1 MTQVCRCFRHDV
13 MFLQEHLPQSP
24 PAQMYWRKSPL
35 HSSTPQ
41 PFHRAPCAFSGS
53 VSARMPAV
61 KRRTLLQALPAATL
75 LPASLWA
82 AAQQDNGG
90 PAQATTA
97 VYELRVYHA
106 APGKLADLHARFRE
120 HTIKIFDR
128 HGMKSVA
135 YWTPLD
141 EPEKSNTLI
150 YILQH
155 PSPEAAAANWKSFQD
170 DPEWKS
176 VKEKSE
182 ANGRLVEKVD
192 STFLALTDFSPRL
205 R

>member
-1 MTQVCRCFRHDV
+1 
-13 MFLQEHLPQSP
+13 
-24 PAQMYWRKSPL
+24 
-35 HSSTPQ
+35 
-41 PFHRAPCAFSGS
+41 
-53 VSARMPAV
+53 V
-61 KRRTLLQALPAATL
+61 KRRTLLQAIPAATL

-82 AAQQDNGG
+82 ASRRGDDTA
-90 PAQATTA
+90 PATTG

-106 APGKLADLHARFRE
+106 AAGKLSDLESRFRD

-128 HGMKSVA
+128 HGLKSVA

-141 EPEKSNTLI
+141 DPDKSNTLI

-155 PSPEAAAANWKSFQD
+155 PSREAAAANWKAFQD

-176 VKEKSE
+176 VHEKSE
-182 ANGRLVEKVD
+182 ANGKLVDKID

>member
-1 MTQVCRCFRHDV
+1 
-13 MFLQEHLPQSP
+13 
-24 PAQMYWRKSPL
+24 
-35 HSSTPQ
+35 
-41 PFHRAPCAFSGS
+41 
-53 VSARMPAV
+53 V
-61 KRRTLLQALPAATL
+61 KRRTLLKSIPAATL

-82 AAQQDNGG
+82 AAKLGDGD
-90 PAQATTA
+90 PAQSTA

-106 APGKLADLHARFRE
+106 APGKLADLESRFRD

-128 HGMKSVA
+128 HGLKSVV

-141 EPEKSNTLI
+141 DPDKSNTLI

-155 PSPEAAAANWKSFQD
+155 PSREAAAANWKAFQD

-176 VKEKSE
+176 VHEKSE
-182 ANGRLVEKVD
+182 ANGKLVDKID
-192 STFLALTDFSPRL
+192 STFMALTDFSPQL

>member
-1 MTQVCRCFRHDV
+1 
-13 MFLQEHLPQSP
+13 
-24 PAQMYWRKSPL
+24 
-35 HSSTPQ
+35 
-41 PFHRAPCAFSGS
+41 
-53 VSARMPAV
+53 MPAV
-61 KRRTLLQALPAATL
+61 KRRTFVQSLPAATL

-82 AAQQDNGG
+82 ATQQNNAN
-90 PAQATTA
+90 PTQASTA

-106 APGKLADLHARFRE
+106 AAGKLAELEARFRD
-120 HTIKIFDR
+120 HTIEIFNR
-128 HGMKSVA
+128 HGLKSVA

-155 PSPEAAAANWKSFQD
+155 PSREAAAANWKAFQD

-176 VKEKSE
+176 VHEKSE
-182 ANGRLVEKVD
+182 ANGKLVDKID